1 MKKMNL
7 LAMSLVSAAAL
18 SFSSCSSNDD
28 LAGGAGNHSKV
39 ESFYMTFAVQ
49 TPTSNGTRTQ
59 QPTDKNF
66 KVAGTPE
73 ETTITSGTFYLVN
86 SQTNKT
92 VFTKHITA
100 SELNNA
106 APESPDKGTTT
117 TKIEVPV
124 QNVDEG
130 VIYTVY
136 FLANTTDATPWT
148 SVFAPTADKFTE
160 DNKFDAGYATADNFV
175 MFNQNDKTSKA
186 DKYTVKFEAAN
197 KDINNAAKVSDAI
210 MLDRATAR
218 IDKPTSVAAI
228 NGEIPE
234 GATKLQEKAIND
246 AKDKVA
252 SITLSKYAITN
263 LSNKTNI
270 MQQWDA
276 TWNALQIPTDITYIQ
291 PQEGLGG
298 QYDINTENA
307 GKWFG
312 MNEKNYVFE
321 NTADIPTTMYF
332 EYTVKLD
339 ETKFTDDTPDCTD
352 GTFYR
357 YNGKIYRSIAAIYAA
372 YKDQPILFGGKSAA
386 DLLGELKIKTE
397 GETTVTKTIGATE
410 EELKAFRQAYT
421 IEVFREGKTYYSQ
434 VITDKWLNTN
444 TIQRNTVYQLNVK
457 NIYNVGA
464 DVPNGEPDEN
474 KPMYY
479 LDVEVS
485 VNPWVLSTQDVNLGE

>member
-7 LAMSLVSAAAL
+7 LVMSLVSAAAL

-28 LAGGAGNHSKV
+28 LTSGGGSNQSKV

-59 QPTDKNF
+59 QPTDANF
-66 KVAGTPE
+66 KVNGSPE
-73 ETTITSGTFYLVN
+73 ETKITSGTFYLVN

-124 QNVDEG
+124 QNVKED
-130 VIYTVY
+130 VNYIVY
-136 FLANTTDATPWT
+136 FLANTTDETPWT
-148 SVFAPTADKFTE
+148 STYTAQTGFTG
-160 DNKFDAGYATADNFV
+160 AYATENNFV
-175 MFNQNDKTSKA
+175 MFNQNDKNSHA
-186 DKYTVKFEAAN
+186 DKYTVEFKASN
-197 KDINNAAKVSDAI
+197 KDISDPAKVSGTI
-210 MLDRATAR
+210 MLDRVTAR
-218 IDKPTSVAAI
+218 IDKPTTVEGITITAKY
-228 NGEIPE
+228 PE
-234 GATKLQEKAIND
+234 GATAEKKAAID
-246 AKDKVA
+246 AEIAKVK
-252 SITLSKYAITN
+252 TVTQNKYAITN
-263 LSNKTNI
+263 LSKMTNI
-270 MQQWDA
+270 MQKWDA
-276 TWNALQIPTDITYIQ
+276 PWTALQLP
-291 PQEGLGG
+291 EGNTHMQKSGDLGDQWTLANYG
-298 QYDINTENA
+298 WFANA
-307 GKWFG
+307 
-312 MNEKNYVFE
+312 EKNYVFE
-321 NTADIPTTMYF
+321 NTKETPTTMYF
-332 EYTVKLD
+332 EYVLGLD
-339 ETKFTDDTPDCTD
+339 ETKFSDTPDCTD

-386 DLLGELKIKTE
+386 DLLGELNIKTE

-464 DVPNGEPDEN
+464 DVPNGKPDEN